1 MFFYDKK
8 KSSKEDNL
16 SEVEIF
22 CEILVTF
29 DQSKAPM
36 LNIS

>member
-1 MFFYDKK
+1 MFFYEK
-8 KSSKEDNL
+8 KSSKEHNL

-29 DQSKAPM
+29 DQSKAPI
-36 LNIS
+36 LYIS